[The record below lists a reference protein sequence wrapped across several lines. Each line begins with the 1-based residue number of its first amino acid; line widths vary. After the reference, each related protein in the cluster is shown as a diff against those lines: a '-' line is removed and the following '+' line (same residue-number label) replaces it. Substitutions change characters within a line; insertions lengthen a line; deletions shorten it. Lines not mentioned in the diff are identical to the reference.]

1 MYCTHICVQ
10 NLDKYQ
16 PTKNRNITHQY
27 KYSCLIIIIL
37 VIKVLKPPDNET
49 IHCNGP
55 AGDAIIIF
63 LPYRYGFMDM
73 LKSYSEKDN
82 NEKFHP

>member
-1 MYCTHICVQ
+1 M
-10 NLDKYQ
+10 
-16 PTKNRNITHQY
+16 
-27 KYSCLIIIIL
+27 
-37 VIKVLKPPDNET
+37 IKVLKPPDNET
-49 IHCNGP
+49 IHCHGP